1 MGGEHRR
8 VDHSYGIVLEPHQ
21 VAVVCTREKLRIPR
35 YLIARWSL
43 RVTNIYEGLLWT
55 GGPQVDPG
63 WEGPLFC
70 PVYNLAERTVVL
82 KYGDPLFTI
91 DFTRTTPIT
100 DEIRR
105 LSNTPEYSKIWF
117 APQRRTLSKHD
128 SHRLHSA
135 PYEALRELR
144 ELRYF
149 RNIGYVAISIIM
161 LVLTFIVAA
170 LAVVAVKPTVDL
182 GGPFLSFWPMTAL
195 VGALS
200 SLVFSVGQVLLAF
213 WFGGD
218 SVKSCNF
225 LLRLNNLCK
234 TAMSVTSMT
243 SASMDYYVPCADALK
258 LRLLVTLYA
267 WALFGI
273 FIQTSLTTPMESISA
288 TLVVLQ

>member
-1 MGGEHRR
+1 MTVLLADEIKKLCDGTNGSAMIEPFVPSQLRPASYQLTLGDQAHVGGEHRR

-105 LSNTPEYSKIWF
+105 LKNTPKYSKIWF
-117 APQRRTLSKHD
+117 TPQRRTLSEHD

-149 RNIGYVAISIIM
+149 RNIGYVAISITM

-170 LAVVAVKPTVDL
+170 LAVVAVKPTVDP

-200 SLVFSVGQVLLAF
+200 SLVFSVGSIVV
-213 WFGGD
+213 
-218 SVKSCNF
+218 SF
-225 LLRLNNLCK
+225 LVWRRFRKIL
-234 TAMSVTSMT
+234 
-243 SASMDYYVPCADALK
+243 
-258 LRLLVTLYA
+258 
-267 WALFGI
+267 
-273 FIQTSLTTPMESISA
+273 
-288 TLVVLQ
+288 